1 MQVVVLAGGFGT
13 RLRPWTYEIPKPILP
28 MLDKTLLEHVVE
40 VVPSDKV
47 DEVVVAGGYKVDDI
61 EAYFKAADVPYDV
74 RIVKE
79 TEPLGTGGALGN
91 CRDVVSGQ
99 FVCLNGDIVSSLDM
113 QVGLDLHQKNGGI
126 GTLALWEVEDP
137 TRFGIVGLDDEQR
150 ITQFKEKPAPEE
162 VFSNLIN
169 AGSYL
174 FEDDIFDYI
183 PLGRSSLE
191 RQVFP
196 VLAEERKLNGFSFD
210 GYFIDAGTPKSW
222 SLGVEASIAHERWK
236 GGKRID
242 SNWHADDSV
251 SIQGDSNVENTML
264 STGASITSAELNKCS
279 LLNNVQVGTN
289 SKLNETLIGR
299 NSTIGKNCTLDN
311 VVVDHNSIVPDN
323 TVLSDAQWPL
333 SRVIERKIS
342 RRISVW
348 DYHAAPHCCQ
358 FQNLCDGH
366 GSEGSRF
373 GTSDGTSIKGSCED
387 DCRRL
392 CL

>member
-61 EAYFKAADVPYDV
+61 EAYFKEADVSYDV
-74 RIVKE
+74 RIVRE

-162 VFSNLIN
+162 VFSHLIN

-174 FEDDIFDYI
+174 FQDDIFDYV

-191 RQVFP
+191 REVFP
-196 VLAEERKLNGFSFD
+196 VLAEERNLNGFSFD

-251 SIQGDSNVENTML
+251 SIQGDSNVENSML
-264 STGASITSAELNKCS
+264 STGASITSAKLNKCS
-279 LLNNVQVGTN
+279 LLNNVRVGTN
-289 SKLNETLIGR
+289 SKLNQTLVGR
-299 NSTIGKNCTLDN
+299 NSTIGTNCTLDN
-311 VVVDHNSIVPDN
+311 VVVDHDSVIPDN

-333 SRVIERKIS
+333 IE
-342 RRISVW
+342 
-348 DYHAAPHCCQ
+348 
-358 FQNLCDGH
+358 
-366 GSEGSRF
+366 
-373 GTSDGTSIKGSCED
+373 
-387 DCRRL
+387 
-392 CL
+392 

>member
-61 EAYFKAADVPYDV
+61 EAYFKEADVSYDV
-74 RIVKE
+74 RIVRE

-91 CRDVVSGQ
+91 CKDVVSGQ

-113 QVGLDLHQKNGGI
+113 QVGLYLHQKNGGI

-183 PLGRSSLE
+183 PSGRSSLE
-191 RQVFP
+191 REVFP
-196 VLAEERKLNGFSFD
+196 ILAEERKLNGFSFD

-242 SNWHADDSV
+242 SNWHADGSV
-251 SIQGDSNVENTML
+251 SIHGDSNVENSML
-264 STGASITSAELNKCS
+264 STGATITSAHL
-279 LLNNVQVGTN
+279 
-289 SKLNETLIGR
+289 
-299 NSTIGKNCTLDN
+299 
-311 VVVDHNSIVPDN
+311 
-323 TVLSDAQWPL
+323 
-333 SRVIERKIS
+333 
-342 RRISVW
+342 
-348 DYHAAPHCCQ
+348 
-358 FQNLCDGH
+358 
-366 GSEGSRF
+366 
-373 GTSDGTSIKGSCED
+373 
-387 DCRRL
+387 
-392 CL
+392 

>member
-61 EAYFKAADVPYDV
+61 EAYFKEADVSYDV
-74 RIVKE
+74 RIVRE

-174 FEDDIFDYI
+174 FKDDIFDYI
-183 PLGRSSLE
+183 PSGRSSLE
-191 RQVFP
+191 REVFP

-236 GGKRID
+236 GGKRVD
-242 SNWHADDSV
+242 SNWHADDSI
-251 SIQGDSNVENTML
+251 SIQGDSNVRNSML
-264 STGASITSAELNKCS
+264 STGASITSAHLSKCS
-279 LLNNVQVGTN
+279 LLNNVQVGDN
-289 SKLNETLIGR
+289 SKLNETLVGR

-323 TVLSDAQWPL
+323 TVLSDVQWPL
-333 SRVIERKIS
+333 IE
-342 RRISVW
+342 
-348 DYHAAPHCCQ
+348 
-358 FQNLCDGH
+358 
-366 GSEGSRF
+366 
-373 GTSDGTSIKGSCED
+373 
-387 DCRRL
+387 
-392 CL
+392 